1 MVVAINQ
8 AYTLPQATVLT
19 GPVVAS
25 LLGRPGQ
32 TLWSEDDQTGVREE
46 LSAGNT
52 IPRPPIG
59 DTYTVYATAT
69 STLALAHITSH
80 QAATIE
86 TDLIRLA

>member
-19 GPVVAS
+19 GQVVAS
-25 LLGRPGQ
+25 LLGRTGQ
-32 TLWSEDDQTGVREE
+32 ILWFEDDQTGQREE
-46 LSAGNT
+46 LIAGTT

-59 DTYTVYATAT
+59 ETWTVYATQN

-86 TDLIRLA
+86 TDFIRLA